1 MPPTSSYR
9 FIECCPHN
17 LSKCSHIQNEH
28 FELKSQP
35 LMVAPHFNRSIPF
48 IGIIF
53 HAKKNCAKKC
63 EKCIRMR
70 FILTRLHLME
80 SHISCGDANW
90 IAINTKELNALISYC
105 VKWGLRMV
113 GFFIILCCIWNALRR
128 FVCIAHRHFMNEMAK
143 CIYRSSA
150 HMPFHAWNVSLDIKK
165 ETWTSIFVSFRF
177 CFLWLCSAFCRNFDF
192 RSINHRNGTLHETVC
207 SIHSTGQRISLAKY
221 VCVLCSVRVQ

>member
-1 MPPTSSYR
+1 
-9 FIECCPHN
+9 
-17 LSKCSHIQNEH
+17 
-28 FELKSQP
+28 
-35 LMVAPHFNRSIPF
+35 
-48 IGIIF
+48 
-53 HAKKNCAKKC
+53 
-63 EKCIRMR
+63 MR

-165 ETWTSIFVSFRF
+165 ETSTSIFVSFRF